1 MKKILIIVKRPFGSK
16 HSNTQLIN
24 EYVETKKSQGYQLEL
39 IGDDTGVLKELLDE
53 QELWGKKITSAQSNV
68 MFELG
73 SYELIIYVPEEAADL
88 QDILVYD
95 PNKLDKNMIFYNIGN
110 MLIVDSLGEEDLQQ
124 SIGNASERE
133 NHTDDAMLQS
143 ENSFSADD
151 NEQQVT
157 SESFVSESESEVE
170 EPMTETFDESVQE
183 ESVMADDAFEEAE
196 NQVSIADEAADMQT
210 ADEQN
215 FGLTTETE
223 FDASVEA
230 QEDDSLVVNELSET
244 QAQENLSTEAE
255 TNEAQDGSET
265 DSSES
270 DSTEVRDMQDDFS
283 SNYSVIGENETP
295 VTADEQKADEAVA
308 PEIEESSGFEAASD
322 SQEVSTSNVL
332 DNIDEIHSDSLI
344 TISSEGVTTTSGES
358 YAETSAQE
366 SVTESESVTEPE
378 HPEVKK
384 GVSIP
389 RRLWLLVPWIIMGL
403 MTILKYEKVA
413 WIPFILSVLALFGA
427 IISKKSRRLSKTP
440 EFLCIIMAVLALIV
454 NFVYP
459 EWMVAIA
466 LPISIMAILLFFIV
480 GFVNWDN

>member
-1 MKKILIIVKRPFGSK
+1 MKKILIIVKRQFGSG

-24 EYVETKKSQGYQLEL
+24 EYVEAKKSQGYQLEL

-73 SYELIIYVPEEAADL
+73 SYELIIYVPEEAAEL

-124 SIGNASERE
+124 RIEGLTERAE
-133 NHTDDAMLQS
+133 QVESLPTETSHSADSDAEDSNS
-143 ENSFSADD
+143 ENSDAQNGTTFETQVSEEK
-151 NEQQVT
+151 NE
-157 SESFVSESESEVE
+157 ESLQEDLMPDALAAESESEV
-170 EPMTETFDESVQE
+170 FVSDEVTDME
-183 ESVMADDAFEEAE
+183 ES
-196 NQVSIADEAADMQT
+196 
-210 ADEQN
+210 DEQN
-215 FGLTTETE
+215 SEFIADADFVEPEGATAENAETYE
-223 FDASVEA
+223 TVA
-230 QEDDSLVVNELSET
+230 QDIS
-244 QAQENLSTEAE
+244 STE
-255 TNEAQDGSET
+255 TNEAKDESET
-265 DSSES
+265 DS
-270 DSTEVRDMQDDFS
+270 TEEYSGEAPNMQEHFS
-283 SNYSVIGENETP
+283 SNYSVIGENGESVST
-295 VTADEQKADEAVA
+295 DEQKTEETKAR
-308 PEIEESSGFEAASD
+308 EIGEKTESVQEEVPSS
-322 SQEVSTSNVL
+322 NIL

-344 TISSEGVTTTSGES
+344 TISSDGLTTTSAES
-358 YAETSAQE
+358 YSQNPAQE
-366 SVTESESVTEPE
+366 STHGHESATEPE
-378 HPEVKK
+378 HHEVKK

-427 IISKKSRRLSKTP
+427 ILSKKSRRLSKTP
-440 EFLCIIMAVLALIV
+440 EFLCIIMAILALIV

-459 EWMVAIA
+459 EWMAVIA
-466 LPISIMAILLFFIV
+466 LQISIMGIVLFFIA